1 MRSAE
6 PPDKERRA
14 SERRRP
20 NYTPAETREL
30 RITRVHF
37 RDSMMFCLLSDGTM
51 VCVPLTISRRLAVAR
66 ADMRYKWSIVDD
78 GRAIVWRAG
87 TVGLEVE
94 QLTAEEIVSHPEAQI
109 SELPEP

>member
-14 SERRRP
+14 AERRRP

-51 VCVPLTISRRLAVAR
+51 VCVPLTISPRLAVAR

-78 GRAIVWRAG
+78 GRAMCGGRER
-87 TVGLEVE
+87 LVE